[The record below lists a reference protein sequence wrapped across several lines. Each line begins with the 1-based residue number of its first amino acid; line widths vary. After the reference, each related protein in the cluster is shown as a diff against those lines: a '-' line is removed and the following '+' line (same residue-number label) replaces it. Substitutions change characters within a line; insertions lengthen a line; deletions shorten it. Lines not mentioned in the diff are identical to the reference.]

1 MIQTL
6 QIVTVMFLWAI
17 CFPLITM
24 GLPFAPHMTFAA
36 IRAFIA
42 GATLLIIAL
51 IMRRTLP
58 RGYKIWLILTLV
70 GLGATT
76 LGFYGMNV

>member
-51 IMRRTLP
+51 IMRRTVS
-58 RGYKIWLILTLV
+58 YLV
-70 GLGATT
+70 SVYSAISLR
-76 LGFYGMNV
+76 